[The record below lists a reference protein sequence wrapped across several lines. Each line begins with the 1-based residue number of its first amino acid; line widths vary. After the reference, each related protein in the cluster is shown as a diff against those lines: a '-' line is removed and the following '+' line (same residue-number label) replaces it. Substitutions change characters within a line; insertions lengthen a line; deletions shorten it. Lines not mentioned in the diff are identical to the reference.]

1 MVTVIKPADGFVLY
15 GADCLD
21 VLRFMPDN
29 SVDSIVTDPPAGISF
44 MGKDWDKD
52 KGGRDAWVAWM
63 QEIAVEC
70 LRVVKPGGHA
80 LVWAL
85 PRTSHWTG
93 TAWENAGWEPRD
105 KIVHLFGSG
114 FPKSH
119 SVGKAIDKAAGA
131 ERPVIGHQ
139 RLGGNAAQSTAEKGG
154 TYASNTNS
162 VGVKPIEVPI
172 TVASTPEAAQ
182 WEGWGTALKPAS
194 EDWWLLRKPLEGT
207 VAKCV
212 LKYGTGALHIDACRV
227 PYESGEVNFDRKQR
241 QQNSEGA
248 IEGAFGAASL
258 IGTEIDTYKEAGR
271 WPANVTHDGSDEVL
285 AGFPDA
291 GNNWKKNYGE
301 EYKGRQYAGGTFGG
315 GGYLGGFTYA
325 DSGSAARFF
334 YCAKAST
341 TDREEGLEDLPEQML
356 AYSNGAQAT
365 INDGEDEYTGG
376 SQNIGLNKIKK
387 RKNPHPT
394 VKNTELMRYLTRLI
408 TPAGGVCLDPFMGSG
423 STGKA
428 CALEG
433 FRFVGI
439 EQEPSYLPVAEARIK
454 YALGKAK

>member
-1 MVTVIKPADGFVLY
+1 M
-15 GADCLD
+15 
-21 VLRFMPDN
+21 
-29 SVDSIVTDPPAGISF
+29 
-44 MGKDWDKD
+44 
-52 KGGRDAWVAWM
+52 
-63 QEIAVEC
+63 
-70 LRVVKPGGHA
+70 
-80 LVWAL
+80 
-85 PRTSHWTG
+85 
-93 TAWENAGWEPRD
+93 AWENAGWEPRD

-131 ERPVIGHQ
+131 EREVVGTSPAGSGPLKRGHVSSSGGGLSIGTE
-139 RLGGNAAQSTAEKGG
+139 RS
-154 TYASNTNS
+154 
-162 VGVKPIEVPI
+162 PEVEL
-172 TVASTPEAAQ
+172 TVAATEAAKQ

-212 LKYGTGALHIDACRV
+212 LKHGTGALHIDACRV
-227 PYESGEVNFDRKQR
+227 PYEAGEVNFDRKQR

-271 WPANVTHDGSDEVL
+271 WPANVTHDGSEEVVSR
-285 AGFPDA
+285 FPDSNGSGPARMLNRNA
-291 GNNWKKNYGE
+291 GNR
-301 EYKGRQYAGGTFGG
+301 KGDWGMNANQTDSVELPSAG
-315 GGYLGGFTYA
+315 
-325 DSGSAARFF
+325 SGSAARFF
-334 YCAKAST
+334 YGAKASVR
-341 TDREEGLEDLPEQML
+341 DREEGLEALPDQVL

-394 VKNTELMRYLTRLI
+394 VKSTELMQYLTRLI

>member
-93 TAWENAGWEPRD
+93 MAWENAGWEPRD

-131 ERPVIGHQ
+131 ERPIIGHQ

-162 VGVKPIEVPI
+162 VGVKPIDVPI
-172 TVASTPEAAQ
+172 TAAATPDAAA

-207 VAKCV
+207 VAGCV
-212 LKYGTGALHIDACRV
+212 LKHGTGALHIDACRV
-227 PYESGEVNFDRKQR
+227 PYEAAEVNFDRKQR

-271 WPANVTHDGSDEVL
+271 WPANVTHDQSDEVVS
-285 AGFPDA
+285 AFPR
-291 GNNWKKNYGE
+291 E
-301 EYKGRQYAGGTFGG
+301 TKGST
-315 GGYLGGFTYA
+315 
-325 DSGSAARFF
+325 ARFF
-334 YCAKAST
+334 YGAKASVK
-341 TDREEGLEDLPEQML
+341 DREEGLEALPDQVL

-394 VKNTELMRYLTRLI
+394 VKSTELMQYLTRLI
-408 TPAGGVCLDPFMGSG
+408 TPVGGVCLDPFMGSG

>member
-1 MVTVIKPADGFVLY
+1 MVTVIKPAEGFVLY

-29 SVDSIVTDPPAGISF
+29 SVDSIVTDPPAGIAF

-52 KGGRDAWVAWM
+52 KGGRDAWIAWM
-63 QEIAVEC
+63 QEIAEQC

-80 LVWAL
+80 LVWAM

-93 TAWENAGWEPRD
+93 MAWENAGWEPRD

-114 FPKSH
+114 MPKSLNVPASIEGLLTRGSANKTAFKH
-119 SVGKAIDKAAGA
+119 LSGDKVQRGDWGIAKMQQTHGQREKNYDTEAESGA
-131 ERPVIGHQ
+131 
-139 RLGGNAAQSTAEKGG
+139 RLSKLSPTTAEAK
-154 TYASNTNS
+154 
-162 VGVKPIEVPI
+162 E
-172 TVASTPEAAQ
+172 

-194 EDWWLLRKPLEGT
+194 EDWWLLRKPLAGT
-207 VAKCV
+207 VAATV
-212 LKYGTGALHIDACRV
+212 LKHGTGAINIDGCRIA
-227 PYESGEVNFDRKQR
+227 YEDGEVNFDRKQR

-258 IGTEIDTYKEAGR
+258 IGTEISTYKEAGR
-271 WPANVTHDGSDEVL
+271 WPANATIDDSEEVAVAFPADG
-285 AGFPDA
+285 
-291 GNNWKKNYGE
+291 
-301 EYKGRQYAGGTFGG
+301 KGP
-315 GGYLGGFTYA
+315 L
-325 DSGSAARFF
+325 SRFF
-334 YCAKAST
+334 YCAKASA
-341 TDREEGLEDLPEQML
+341 TDRDEGLESLPEQML

-387 RKNPHPT
+387 RRNIHPT
-394 VKNTELMRYLTRLI
+394 VKSTELMRYLTRLI
-408 TPAGGVCLDPFMGSG
+408 TPVGGLCLDPFMGSG

-433 FRFVGI
+433 FRFIGI
-439 EQEPSYLPVAEARIK
+439 EQEPTYLPVAEARIK